1 MLFYRIVRCLI
12 GMLFF
17 WSGANKLLDVDSFGV
32 LIDAYGLIPKELT
45 GMTALILALLE
56 VLAGIGM
63 ILDIYGSLAG
73 ITCLTLLFMAIL
85 GYGIRMGLDID
96 CGCFGPSD
104 PEAKA
109 FHGLRIALYRD
120 FLVLAGIVYLYLWR
134 LARNVRPAN
143 FTFYLNAIRRIE
155 R

>member
-1 MLFYRIVRCLI
+1 MLFYHIARICL
-12 GMLFF
+12 GLLFL
-17 WSGANKLLDVDSFGV
+17 WSGAGKLLDIESFGV

-45 GMTALILALLE
+45 GPAAILLAALE

-63 ILDIYGSLAG
+63 ILDIYGSLAI
-73 ITCLTLLFMAIL
+73 ITCLTLLFMMIL

-109 FHGLRIALYRD
+109 FHGLRTALYRD
-120 FLVLAGIVYLYLWR
+120 FIILAGIAYLYIWR
-134 LARNVRPAN
+134 LMRNVRPAH
-143 FTFYLNAIRRIE
+143 FHFYLNAIRRNE